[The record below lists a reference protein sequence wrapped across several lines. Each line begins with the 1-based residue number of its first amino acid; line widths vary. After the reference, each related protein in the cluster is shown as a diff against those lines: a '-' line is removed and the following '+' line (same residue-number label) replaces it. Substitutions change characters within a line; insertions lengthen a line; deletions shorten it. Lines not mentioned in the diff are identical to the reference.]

1 MLFLDDTCMSTYFSF
16 FCCCGSTISITFM
29 YLVNVIILCR
39 VLVILVD
46 KVSNCT
52 EEDTDTVDRHCCLFD
67 LELSIVNWRLAGS
80 MPVC

>member
-1 MLFLDDTCMSTYFSF
+1 MSTYFSF

-52 EEDTDTVDRHCCLFD
+52 EEDTDTQLIDIAAYLIWSSA
-67 LELSIVNWRLAGS
+67 L
-80 MPVC
+80 

>member
-1 MLFLDDTCMSTYFSF
+1 
-16 FCCCGSTISITFM
+16 M

-52 EEDTDTVDRHCCLFD
+52 EEDTDTQLIDIAAYLIWSSA
-67 LELSIVNWRLAGS
+67 L
-80 MPVC
+80 